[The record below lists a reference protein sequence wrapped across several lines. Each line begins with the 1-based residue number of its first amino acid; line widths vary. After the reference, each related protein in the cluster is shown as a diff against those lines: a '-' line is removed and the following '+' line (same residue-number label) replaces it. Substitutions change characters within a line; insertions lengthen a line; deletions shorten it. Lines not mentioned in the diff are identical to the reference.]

1 MPTFKFEKLVRRKL
15 PAMYKQLNQKI
26 TSRQLSDKEFLYAL
40 RAKLAEEADEIP
52 IESGDTQKIIQE
64 LSDVQQVI
72 EDIKQ
77 RLDISS
83 EEIEKARQD
92 KLDKK
97 GNFSDGTFVET
108 ISLDESDE
116 WVKYYRNEPSKY
128 PELRENGKVDPD
140 LPLLERGTYRHTKSG
155 QLYELVGL
163 TFHTETYELLVIY
176 QPLYKS
182 RYELFARP
190 YDVFVGSVKV
200 DGETKPRFEKIDD

>member
-1 MPTFKFEKLVRRKL
+1 MPTFKFEKLVRSKL

-26 TSRQLSDKEFLYAL
+26 TSRQLSDKEVLHAL
-40 RAKLAEEADEIP
+40 RAKLVEEADEIP

-83 EEIEKARQD
+83 EQIEKARQD

-108 ISLDESDE
+108 IALDESDE

-128 PELRENGKVDPD
+128 PELKEGN
-140 LPLLERGTYRHTKSG
+140 
-155 QLYELVGL
+155 
-163 TFHTETYELLVIY
+163 
-176 QPLYKS
+176 
-182 RYELFARP
+182 
-190 YDVFVGSVKV
+190 
-200 DGETKPRFEKIDD
+200 